1 MKRGGLGLG
10 CTSASI
16 AAAAEELHVL
26 GDDLAGAA
34 LLAFLVL
41 VGPVLQ
47 PPLDVEGIAFLDV
60 LGGRLGEPVPADD
73 AVELGLLLALDR
85 AVGSYADSRDGFA
98 AARVPQLGI
107 AGGVA
112 GQSDQRT
119 PPLSSRTAGC
129 QSAGAPRELRGGQE
143 QVMPW
148 TRDTTPGAARL
159 ALSPQLRRSSNT
171 HRDRSPSGR
180 EPRCAFRAEDI
191 ARRCS
196 ISAPRVA

>member
-10 CTSASI
+10 FTSASI

-85 AVGSYADSRDGFA
+85 AVGSYADRRDGFA

-112 GQSDQRT
+112 DQSDQST
-119 PPLSSRTAGC
+119 PPLSRMDR
-129 QSAGAPRELRGGQE
+129 PRSE
-143 QVMPW
+143 
-148 TRDTTPGAARL
+148 T
-159 ALSPQLRRSSNT
+159 
-171 HRDRSPSGR
+171 
-180 EPRCAFRAEDI
+180 
-191 ARRCS
+191 
-196 ISAPRVA
+196 